1 MNHTVALSEY
11 NKRAKV
17 KLDPKKFALIETMM
31 TFPAE
36 KIQGAFIALTDC
48 EIGIEDIN
56 LATLII
62 DLAKALAPPAV
73 IIRDNGPS
81 NPFQMPRIGDSP
93 YRSTFSG
100 SSALE
105 RTGFACDL

>member
-17 KLDPKKFALIETMM
+17 KLDAKKFALIETMM
-31 TFPAE
+31 TFPVE
-36 KIQGAFIALTDC
+36 KIQGAFIALTDR

-62 DLAKALAPPAV
+62 DLAKALTPPSV

-100 SSALE
+100 SNLC
-105 RTGFACDL
+105 GNQ

>member
-17 KLDPKKFALIETMM
+17 KLDSKKFSLIETMM

-36 KIQGAFIALTDC
+36 KIQGAFAALTDY
-48 EIGIEDIN
+48 EIGIEDIK
-56 LATLII
+56 LAMLII
-62 DLAKALAPPAV
+62 DLAKALTPPAV

-81 NPFQMPRIGDSP
+81 NPFQMPRIGDQP
-93 YRSTFSG
+93 YRSTFGG
-100 SSALE
+100 STLCV
-105 RTGFACDL
+105 R